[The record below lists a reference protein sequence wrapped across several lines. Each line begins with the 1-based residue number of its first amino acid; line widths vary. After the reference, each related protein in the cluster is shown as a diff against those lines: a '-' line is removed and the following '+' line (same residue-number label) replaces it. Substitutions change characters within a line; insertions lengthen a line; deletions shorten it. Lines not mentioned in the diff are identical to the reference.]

1 MRSVIFNINIFDDN
15 ILELDEEFVFMDIT
29 TFKPSSSSIRVITG
43 SPEQTVVIIADND
56 CKLFVVFQF
65 ICADLFKCSQ
75 NLE

>member
-65 ICADLFKCSQ
+65 ICTDLLKCSQ
-75 NLE
+75 NL